1 MVFEYH
7 NSEKTKRNFKEE
19 AFEPLIKQYLE
30 KSSSKIAIKEKY
42 IPNFGFFY
50 VDINERYFHE
60 FNKG

>member
-30 KSSSKIAIKEKY
+30 KSSSKIAI
-42 IPNFGFFY
+42 NFGFFY